1 MVLEHDTYDMP
12 QHISI
17 SYLNS
22 NADDDKFGES
32 RSYNEKAPLSAGS
45 HRHVCAEEKCAVS
58 FAAVLTTR
66 RQKKH
71 VGPDFQERARS
82 R

>member
-1 MVLEHDTYDMP
+1 MYDVP

-22 NADDDKFGES
+22 NADDDKFGGGGS

-45 HRHVCAEEKCAVS
+45 HRHVCAEEKCVVS

-66 RQKKH
+66 RRKKD
-71 VGPDFQERARS
+71 VGPDFQERAQS